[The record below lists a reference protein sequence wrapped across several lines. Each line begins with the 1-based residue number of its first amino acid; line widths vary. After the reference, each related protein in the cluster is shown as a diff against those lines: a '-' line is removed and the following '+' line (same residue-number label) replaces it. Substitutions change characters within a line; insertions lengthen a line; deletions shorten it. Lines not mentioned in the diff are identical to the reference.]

1 MAVVGPVTTA
11 SWVPGPPGKIADKR
25 KAQIPPPLGNAIT
38 TSLAT
43 LKDMGTM
50 ATALQALDAAYYTD
64 ARLTYMT
71 ANDMRHALLAQENPK
86 AWD

>member
-1 MAVVGPVTTA
+1 MAVTGPFTSA
-11 SWVPGPPGKIADKR
+11 SWTPGASGTIADKR
-25 KAQIPPPLGNAIT
+25 KAQLPPPLGNAIT

-43 LKDMGTM
+43 LDDMPSM

-64 ARLTYMT
+64 SRLTYMT